1 MKDELGLYYY
11 PAPQHTTTRMYV
23 RRFGGRV
30 EFRMWD
36 RDNAQVWEKHNW
48 LPYEVIERAAAVFK
62 ATGKDTDPTALYDLA
77 VAERLLADDK

>member
-11 PAPQHTTTRMYV
+11 PNPQRTETRMYV

-36 RDNAQVWEKHNW
+36 RDTADVWERHNW
-48 LPYEVIERAAAVFK
+48 LPYAVIERAAAMFK
-62 ATGKDTDPTALYDLA
+62 ASGKEADPTALYDLA
-77 VAERLLADDK
+77 VAERLLADE